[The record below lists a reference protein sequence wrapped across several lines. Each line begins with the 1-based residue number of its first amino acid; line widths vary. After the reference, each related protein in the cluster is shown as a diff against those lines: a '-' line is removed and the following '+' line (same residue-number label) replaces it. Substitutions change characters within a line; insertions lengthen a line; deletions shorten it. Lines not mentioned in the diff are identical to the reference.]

1 MSFLEYSPV
10 RAFGVWEKHLEGQ
23 GLSDEGGNGQKGNE
37 VNEPSSAIHGVTGIN
52 TSSRNPANLR
62 LLRLG
67 SIFHMKL
74 KQSCNFLIIPLYY
87 ITNINSEFII

>member
-10 RAFGVWEKHLEGQ
+10 RASGVREKHLEGQ
-23 GLSDEGGNGQKGNE
+23 VLSDEGGNGQKGNKLS
-37 VNEPSSAIHGVTGIN
+37 EPSSAIHRVTGID
-52 TSSRNPANLR
+52 TSSSNPANLR

-74 KQSCNFLIIPLYY
+74 KQ
-87 ITNINSEFII
+87 